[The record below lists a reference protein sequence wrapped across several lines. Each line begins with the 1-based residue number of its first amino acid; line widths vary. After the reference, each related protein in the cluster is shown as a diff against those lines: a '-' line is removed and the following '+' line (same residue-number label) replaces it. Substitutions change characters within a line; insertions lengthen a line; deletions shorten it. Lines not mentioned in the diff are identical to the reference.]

1 MSLCTV
7 LEAMWRIENKK
18 SAVLKPKENSKNIWQ
33 NLKNNFLFNFK
44 ELKIYFGLEI
54 QHGKKNYTLKWE
66 YQILH
71 MGLST
76 ADSKQ
81 VLCHMILFKVLSLGL
96 LWSLWPLCWVSCF
109 IYYYAECHYVECRY
123 AECPH
128 AEWHVFLL

>member
-18 SAVLKPKENSKNIWQ
+18 SAVLKPKQNSKNIWR
-33 NLKNNFLFNFK
+33 NLKNNFFIQFL

-96 LWSLWPLCWVSCF
+96 LWSLCIGPL
-109 IYYYAECHYVECRY
+109 
-123 AECPH
+123 
-128 AEWHVFLL
+128 

>member
-1 MSLCTV
+1 M
-7 LEAMWRIENKK
+7 
-18 SAVLKPKENSKNIWQ
+18 
-33 NLKNNFLFNFK
+33 
-44 ELKIYFGLEI
+44 EI

-96 LWSLWPLCWVSCF
+96 LRSLWHISNAIGHL
-109 IYYYAECHYVECRY
+109 YVTHREQ
-123 AECPH
+123 
-128 AEWHVFLL
+128 L